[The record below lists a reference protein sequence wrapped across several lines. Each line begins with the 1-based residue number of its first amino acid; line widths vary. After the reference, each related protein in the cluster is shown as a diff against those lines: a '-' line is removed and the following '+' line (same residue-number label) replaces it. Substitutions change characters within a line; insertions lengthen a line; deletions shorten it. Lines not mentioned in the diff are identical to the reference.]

1 MPKYP
6 PAAGVKPEDLVK
18 ALVRHRP
25 AREGAEDEPDNDKAE
40 QAPEPETVVAQGD
53 IC

>member
-18 ALVRHRP
+18 ALVRHNP
-25 AREGAEDEPDNDKAE
+25 ENEKDDDREDDKESPVPMPDQKSE
-40 QAPEPETVVAQGD
+40 R
-53 IC
+53 